1 MALDPFRT
9 GILDELIRQAG
20 IPLVSVSVADINAV
34 PPVVNLTFDNATPEQ
49 VTLANQI
56 VANFDWRRR
65 RALHRNSVV
74 AAFQSLNATQRN
86 LVMAHILAEFL
97 RTNVS
102 AANAMASFLDVPI
115 SVDEVDPT

>member
-1 MALDPFRT
+1 MAMDLFRT

-20 IPLVSVSVADINAV
+20 IPINGISVADINAV
-34 PPVVNLTFDNATPEQ
+34 PPVVDVQYNNATPEQ
-49 VTLANQI
+49 IALGEQI
-56 VANFDWRRR
+56 KANFDWRRR

-86 LVMAHILAEFL
+86 LVMSHILAEFL

-102 AANAMASFLDVPI
+102 AANAMAAFLDVPI